1 MPFPGD
7 PGGGMAT
14 DAGQSAPA
22 IAVEQLIFDYP
33 TLRALHDVSFI
44 VEPRSVT
51 ALVGPNGAGKTT
63 PLRCMAALETPFAGR
78 VLIEGEDAHDNP
90 RASHR
95 RLGYLSDFFGLYEEL
110 SVTRCLRHA
119 AAMHGL
125 RGEDERVAVERVIG
139 QLDLADLAQRPAG
152 ELSRGQRQ
160 RLAIAQAIV
169 HQPAIV
175 LLDEPASGLDPLARH
190 KLSDLLLGL
199 RDEGMTLIVSSHILA
214 ELEDYSSHVLV
225 MDQGRLVEHRAI
237 AGADGAAVTLALEV
251 AAPCVDLAA
260 RLAAVAGIE
269 DVVVEGLTAV
279 FRAPAGASFRHDLL
293 RRLIGEGVPVA
304 GLAERRLGLRDIYR
318 EVARGDEG
326 QP

>member
-1 MPFPGD
+1 MD
-7 PGGGMAT
+7 EAT
-14 DAGQSAPA
+14 PVAAA
-22 IAVEQLIFDYP
+22 ITVENLIFDYP
-33 TLRALHDVSFI
+33 TLRALHGVSFA
-44 VEPRSVT
+44 VERCSVT

-63 PLRCMAALETPFAGR
+63 LLRCMAALDTPFAGR
-78 VLIEGEDAHDNP
+78 VLIEGKDAHEDP

-95 RLGYLSDFFGLYEEL
+95 RLGYLSDFFGLYDEL
-110 SVTRCLRHA
+110 TVTRCLRHA

-125 RGEDERVAVERVIG
+125 QGADERLAVERVIG
-139 QLDLADLAQRPAG
+139 QLDLGDLASRPAG

-225 MDQGRLVEHRAI
+225 MDGGRLVEHRAI
-237 AGADGAAVTLALEV
+237 AGGGETVTLALEL
-251 AAPCVDLAA
+251 ATPCADLAT
-260 RLAAVAGIE
+260 RLAAIAGVE
-269 DVVVEGLTAV
+269 DVVAEELVAV
-279 FRAPAGASFRHDLL
+279 FRAPSGAAFRHDLL
-293 RRLIGEGVPVA
+293 KTLIGGDVPVA

-318 EVARGDEG
+318 EVARSDEG

>member
-1 MPFPGD
+1 MEEVVPV
-7 PGGGMAT
+7 
-14 DAGQSAPA
+14 PA
-22 IAVEQLIFDYP
+22 AITVENLIFDYP
-33 TLRALHDVSFI
+33 TLRALHGVSFA
-44 VEPRSVT
+44 VERCSVT

-63 PLRCMAALETPFAGR
+63 LLRCMAALDTPFAGR
-78 VLIEGEDAHDNP
+78 VLIEGKDAHDDP

-95 RLGYLSDFFGLYEEL
+95 RLGYLSDFFGLYDDL
-110 SVTRCLRHA
+110 TVKRCLRHA

-125 RGEDERVAVERVIG
+125 QGADERLAVERVIG
-139 QLDLADLAQRPAG
+139 QLDLGDLASRPAG

-225 MDQGRLVEHRAI
+225 MDGGRLVEHRAI
-237 AGADGAAVTLALEV
+237 AGGGETVTLALEL
-251 AAPCVDLAA
+251 AAPCADLAT
-260 RLAAVAGIE
+260 RLAAITGIE
-269 DVVVEGLTAV
+269 DVVTEELAAV
-279 FRAPAGASFRHDLL
+279 FRAPSGAAFRRDLL
-293 RRLIGEGVPVA
+293 KSLIGADVPVA

-318 EVARGDEG
+318 EVARSDEG

>member
-1 MPFPGD
+1 MPQPGLAG
-7 PGGGMAT
+7 PGMAG
-14 DAGQSAPA
+14 DAAAA
-22 IAVEQLIFDYP
+22 IAVENLIFDYP
-33 TLRALHDVSFI
+33 TLRALHDVSFT

-63 PLRCMAALETPFAGR
+63 LLRCMAALETPFAGR
-78 VLIEGEDAHDNP
+78 VLIEGRNAHDDP

-95 RLGYLSDFFGLYEEL
+95 RIGYLSDFFGLYDEL
-110 SVTRCLRHA
+110 SVVRCLRHA

-125 RGEDERVAVERVIG
+125 RGRDEQLAVERVIG
-139 QLDLADLAQRPAG
+139 QLDLGDLAQRPAG

-175 LLDEPASGLDPLARH
+175 LLDEPASGLDPLVRH

-199 RDEGMTLIVSSHILA
+199 RDGGMTLIVSSHILA

-225 MDQGRLVEHRAI
+225 MDRGRVVEHRAI
-237 AGADGAAVTLALEV
+237 AGGGDATVTLALEL
-251 AAPCVDLAA
+251 AAPCHDLAA
-260 RLAAVAGIE
+260 RLEAVAGIE
-269 DVVVEGLTAV
+269 DVAVEELGAV
-279 FRAPAGASFRHDLL
+279 FRAPSGADFRRDLL
-293 RRLIGEGVPVA
+293 RTLVGQDVPVA

>member
-1 MPFPGD
+1 
-7 PGGGMAT
+7 MAVST
-14 DAGQSAPA
+14 EPVAPA
-22 IAVEQLIFDYP
+22 IAVEDLIFDYP
-33 TLRALHDVSFI
+33 TLRALHGVSFA

-63 PLRCMAALETPFAGR
+63 LLRCMAALETPYAGR
-78 VLIEGEDAHDNP
+78 VLIDGEDAHNDP

-95 RLGYLSDFFGLYEEL
+95 RLGYLSDFFGLYDEL

-125 RGEDERVAVERVIG
+125 QGADERSAVERVIG
-139 QLDLADLAQRPAG
+139 QLDLGDLAGRPAG

-190 KLSDLLLGL
+190 KLSELLLGL
-199 RDEGMTLIVSSHILA
+199 REEGMTLIVSSHILA

-237 AGADGAAVTLALEV
+237 DGGSETITLVLEL
-251 AAPCVDLAA
+251 AAPDTGLAT
-260 RLAAVAGIE
+260 RLAAMEGIDDLVAE
-269 DVVVEGLTAV
+269 NLTAV
-279 FRAPAGASFRHDLL
+279 FRAPPGAEFRRTLL
-293 RRLIGEGVPVA
+293 RDLISAGVPVA

-318 EVARGDEG
+318 EVARGEEG